1 MHKRAQADAH
11 VKPFSPHVAE
21 SLSMEILCLDRNP
34 LAYVPRQEPRN
45 HALLEPFK
53 HPLTPSPSRGFRTL
67 ADFARSH
74 CFLHLSPT
82 FSKSRLVKCGKEN
95 RLVKCGTFPL
105 FIFLHPRLNCIP
117 GDWQSRAHWRRE
129 QHGSR
134 RWRREQH
141 GSRRCHPSIIAMT
154 TASRFRQAGSCTV
167 CMTCLICV
175 PVLVPSRS

>member
-74 CFLHLSPT
+74 ASFTSALPSLALAKVDYFHRIGEMREDLS
-82 FSKSRLVKCGKEN
+82 S
-95 RLVKCGTFPL
+95 
-105 FIFLHPRLNCIP
+105 
-117 GDWQSRAHWRRE
+117 
-129 QHGSR
+129 
-134 RWRREQH
+134 
-141 GSRRCHPSIIAMT
+141 
-154 TASRFRQAGSCTV
+154 
-167 CMTCLICV
+167 
-175 PVLVPSRS
+175 